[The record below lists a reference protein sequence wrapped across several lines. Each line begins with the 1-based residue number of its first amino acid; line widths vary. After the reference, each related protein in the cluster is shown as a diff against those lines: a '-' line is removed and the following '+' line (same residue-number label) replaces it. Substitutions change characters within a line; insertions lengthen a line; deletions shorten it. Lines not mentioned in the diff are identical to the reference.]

1 MSPEYISYE
10 TLVANRDAALWAFW
24 SMIGTWVA
32 GVMTFAAVCVSL
44 VVSFR
49 RPKPKLKGSI
59 SHMFVNP
66 TGTLYKGGIGVS
78 INNQGA
84 NPVSISMLT
93 WNFGKET
100 RLIYAVDSSAS
111 TLPKRLEHGES
122 ALFFFWNDENCEWA
136 KDVKSNVLK
145 SGGKIKRMRLE
156 VSLGTGD
163 VFYLKPPEGILKI
176 FCDA

>member
-1 MSPEYISYE
+1 MSPDYILYE

-32 GVMTFAAVCVSL
+32 GAMTFAAVCVSL

-66 TGTLYKGGIGVS
+66 NGMRYKGGIGVN
-78 INNQGA
+78 IYNQGA

-100 RLIYAVDSSAS
+100 RLIYAVDPSAH

-122 ALFFFWNDENCEWA
+122 AVFFFWNDENCEWA
-136 KDVKSNVLK
+136 ENVKSNVLK
-145 SGGKIKRMRLE
+145 SGGKIDKMRLE

-163 VFYLKPPEGILKI
+163 TFFIKPPKGILKI
-176 FCDA
+176 LYDA